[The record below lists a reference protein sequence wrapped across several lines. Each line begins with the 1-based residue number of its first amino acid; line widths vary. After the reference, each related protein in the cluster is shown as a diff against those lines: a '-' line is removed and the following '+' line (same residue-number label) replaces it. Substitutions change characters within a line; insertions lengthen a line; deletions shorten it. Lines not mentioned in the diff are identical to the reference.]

1 MNLKELAGII
11 DHTILKPEAEYSDIE
26 RVCKEAIEHSFGCV
40 FVNSQFVSFASKIL
54 KGTSIRLGSVAGFPL
69 GASHTLAKLKETELA
84 LEDGACEIDMV
95 VQVGLL
101 KSRAL
106 DLFIKDIKEVANL
119 VHEVQG
125 AHVKAILEVGLL
137 NEEEIKLACKLA
149 GEAGVDYVKSCTGFG
164 PRGVTVE
171 DIKLMRKH
179 TPSNV
184 KIKAS
189 GGIRTY
195 EQVISLLEAG
205 AERIGSSASVSIMR
219 EAGKKIAAG

>member
-1 MNLKELAGII
+1 MNLKELAGVI
-11 DHTILKPEAEYSDIE
+11 DHTILRPEAGYSEVE
-26 RVCKEAIEHSFGCV
+26 RVCKEAIQYNFGCV
-40 FVNSQFVSFASKIL
+40 FVNSQFVSFASEIL
-54 KGTSIRLGSVAGFPL
+54 KGTSIKLGSVAGFPL
-69 GASHTLAKLKETELA
+69 GASHTLVKLKEAEVA
-84 LEDGACEIDMV
+84 LEGGAREIDMV

-106 DLFIKDIKEVANL
+106 NLFVEDIREVVNL
-119 VHEVQG
+119 VHEVQN

-137 NEEEIKLACKLA
+137 SEEEIKLACRLA

-171 DIKLMRKH
+171 DVKLMKKYA
-179 TPSNV
+179 PP
-184 KIKAS
+184 KIKVKAS

-195 EQVISLLEAG
+195 EQVISLLKAG
-205 AERIGSSASVSIMR
+205 AERIGSSSSVSIME

>member
-1 MNLKELAGII
+1 
-11 DHTILKPEAEYSDIE
+11 
-26 RVCKEAIEHSFGCV
+26 
-40 FVNSQFVSFASKIL
+40 VNSQFVSFASEIL

-69 GASHTLAKLKETELA
+69 GASHTLAKLKEAEVA
-84 LEDGACEIDMV
+84 LEKGAREIDMV

-101 KSRAL
+101 KSRAV
-106 DLFIKDIKEVANL
+106 DLFIKDIKEIANL

-137 NEEEIKLACKLA
+137 SEEEIKLACKLA

-171 DIKLMRKH
+171 DIKLMRRY
-179 TPSNV
+179 TPPSV
-184 KIKAS
+184 KVKAS

-195 EQVISLLEAG
+195 EQVVSLLEAG
-205 AERIGSSASVSIMR
+205 AERIGSSSSVSIMR
-219 EAGKKIAAG
+219 EAGKKIATG